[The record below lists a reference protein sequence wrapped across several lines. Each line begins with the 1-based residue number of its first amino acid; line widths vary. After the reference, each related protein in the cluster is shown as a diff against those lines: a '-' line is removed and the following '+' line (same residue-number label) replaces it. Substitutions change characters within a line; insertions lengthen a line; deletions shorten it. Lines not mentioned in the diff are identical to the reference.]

1 MPAAWKGELGDREL
15 IAFDWC
21 HERWWIGDHP
31 SFLILHSLCK
41 TGLNLDSN
49 GLSAVLCLHRIEP
62 LWDHCEPRVIL
73 PRKCN
78 VTPRGSVAMTTC
90 SAAEHI
96 WIPGHAQRG
105 ARAQSVKSQAGG
117 RWPLN
122 GQIGSE
128 CLSTEDKTKMAKSK
142 VKQQQT
148 SPFPP
153 FVESTHTQF

>member
-78 VTPRGSVAMTTC
+78 VTPRGLGGYDHLLSCRAHLDPGPC
-90 SAAEHI
+90 AARCESTECKEPGRGSLASEWTDWLRVFEH
-96 WIPGHAQRG
+96 RG
-105 ARAQSVKSQAGG
+105 QNQNGKVKSQTTANVPISSL
-117 RWPLN
+117 R
-122 GQIGSE
+122 
-128 CLSTEDKTKMAKSK
+128 
-142 VKQQQT
+142 
-148 SPFPP
+148 
-153 FVESTHTQF
+153 